1 MRQDPQKTHGYLF
14 FCGTQNRDP
23 FLEHGGSATSR
34 SGGSADVRTTSLY
47 LRSPTST
54 SRSHS
59 HTHTHIRSPSRSRGG
74 SGVEG
79 GKEGRGRGRKR
90 GGFIGEA
97 YPDLAGNE
105 HLSSSSSDEYLF
117 RS

>member
-54 SRSHS
+54 SR
-59 HTHTHIRSPSRSRGG
+59 
-74 SGVEG
+74 GVEG

-97 YPDLAGNE
+97 YSDLAGNE